1 MTVPMPLP
9 VEIITNTAQLD
20 GAVRKMLDSK
30 AIAVDTESNSRH
42 HYPEQLCL
50 IQIATEN
57 NVYIIDTIILKDIGP
72 LQKVLAD
79 NAIMK
84 IIHGADYDVRSID
97 RHCGFRI
104 HNLYDT
110 YIAARFAGITEV
122 GLAALIRDLL
132 SVNIVKS
139 KRLQTADWGR
149 RPLSNEAI
157 EYAGSDVLYLRALQ
171 EILSKRLDVLGRT
184 TWVAEEFA
192 RLEEVRYT
200 APDMENAF
208 RSIKGAESL
217 DGRGLAVLRS
227 LFLFREQEA
236 LSRHRPT
243 FFVMPDEILVALSTN
258 RTADLA
264 GFCGNEPPR
273 FRADLQQALRDGL
286 AAQPIQPMPRMHYEP
301 MSPEQTRRLTSLKAW
316 RTTIAVKLA
325 LDPSLI
331 WPMVSLQRLAKAPDT
346 LDIEATCDNVRRWQN
361 EQFTSALQ
369 TCLKTNA

>member
-30 AIAVDTESNSRH
+30 VIAVDTESNSRH

-50 IQIATEN
+50 IQIATGN

-79 NAIMK
+79 DAIMK

-286 AAQPIQPMPRMHYEP
+286 AAQPIQPIPRMHYEP

>member
-1 MTVPMPLP
+1 MTVQLPLP
-9 VEIITNTAQLD
+9 VEIITNSAQLD
-20 GAVRKMLDSK
+20 GAVRRMLDSP

-50 IQIATEN
+50 IQIAARN
-57 NVYIIDTIILKDIGP
+57 NVYIIDTITLKDIGP

-110 YIAARFAGITEV
+110 YIAARFAGMTEV
-122 GLAALIRDLL
+122 GLAALLRDLL
-132 SVNIVKS
+132 GVNIIKS

-149 RPLSNEAI
+149 RPLSGEAI
-157 EYAGSDVLYLRALQ
+157 DYAGSDVRHLHALQ

-236 LSRHRPT
+236 LRRHRPP
-243 FFVMPDEILVALSTN
+243 FFVMPDEILVALSTS
-258 RTADLA
+258 RTADLG
-264 GFCGNEPPR
+264 GFCNAEPPR

-286 AAQPIQPMPRMHYEP
+286 AAQPIQSIPRMRFEP
-301 MSPEQTRRLTSLKAW
+301 MNSEQTRRFTSLKTW
-316 RTTIAVKLA
+316 RTSLAAKLA
-325 LDPSLI
+325 LDPSII
-331 WPMVSLQRLAKAPDT
+331 WPMVSLQRLAKEPDT
-346 LDIEATCDNVRRWQN
+346 LDAEAISDNVRRWQN
-361 EQFTSALQ
+361 EQFTSSLQ
-369 TCLKTNA
+369 TYLKTNA

>member
-50 IQIATEN
+50 IQIATGN

-286 AAQPIQPMPRMHYEP
+286 AAQPIQPIPRMHYEP

-316 RTTIAVKLA
+316 RTTIATKLA

>member
-1 MTVPMPLP
+1 MTVQLPLP
-9 VEIITNTAQLD
+9 VEIITNSAQLD
-20 GAVRKMLDSK
+20 GAVRRMLDSP

-50 IQIATEN
+50 IQIAARN

-79 NAIMK
+79 DAIMK

-157 EYAGSDVLYLRALQ
+157 EYAVSDVLYLRALQ

-236 LSRHRPT
+236 LRRHRPP

-286 AAQPIQPMPRMHYEP
+286 AAQPIQPIPRMHYEP

-346 LDIEATCDNVRRWQN
+346 LDIEATCDNVRRWQK

>member
-286 AAQPIQPMPRMHYEP
+286 AAQPIQPIPRMHYEP

>member
-50 IQIATEN
+50 IQIATGN

-79 NAIMK
+79 DAIMK

>member
-50 IQIATEN
+50 IQIATGN

-79 NAIMK
+79 DAIMK

-273 FRADLQQALRDGL
+273 FRAHLQQALRDGL
-286 AAQPIQPMPRMHYEP
+286 AAQPIQPIPRMHYEP

>member
-1 MTVPMPLP
+1 MTVQALPL
-9 VEIITNTAQLD
+9 EIITNSAQLD
-20 GAVRKMLDSK
+20 MAVKRMFDSQ

-50 IQIATEN
+50 IQIATGN
-57 NVYIIDTIILKDIGP
+57 NVYIIDTISLKDIGP

-79 NAIMK
+79 DAIMK

-157 EYAGSDVLYLRALQ
+157 DYAGSDVRHLLALQ
-171 EILSKRLDVLGRT
+171 QILEKRLEVLGRT
-184 TWVAEEFA
+184 SWVAEEFA

-286 AAQPIQPMPRMHYEP
+286 AAQPIQPIPRMHYEP

>member
-1 MTVPMPLP
+1 MPLP

-20 GAVRKMLDSK
+20 RAVRKMLDSK

-50 IQIATEN
+50 IQIATGN

-79 NAIMK
+79 DAIMK

-286 AAQPIQPMPRMHYEP
+286 AAQPIQPIPRMHYEP

>member
-286 AAQPIQPMPRMHYEP
+286 AAQPIQPIPRMHYEP

-316 RTTIAVKLA
+316 RTTIATKLA

>member
-50 IQIATEN
+50 IQIATGN

-110 YIAARFAGITEV
+110 YIAARFAGMTEV
-122 GLAALIRDLL
+122 GLAALLRDLL
-132 SVNIVKS
+132 GVNIIKS

-149 RPLSNEAI
+149 RPLSGEAI
-157 EYAGSDVLYLRALQ
+157 DYAGSDVRHLHALQ

-286 AAQPIQPMPRMHYEP
+286 AAQPIQPIPRMHYEP

>member
-1 MTVPMPLP
+1 MTVQPPLP
-9 VEIITNTAQLD
+9 VEIITNSAQLD
-20 GAVRKMLDSK
+20 GAVRTMLDSE

-50 IQIATEN
+50 IQIATKN
-57 NVYIIDTIILKDIGP
+57 NVYIIDTISLKEIGP

-79 NAIMK
+79 DAIMK

-122 GLAALIRDLL
+122 GLAALLRDLL

-157 EYAGSDVLYLRALQ
+157 DYAGSDVLHLRALQ

-200 APDMENAF
+200 APDMEDAF

-236 LSRHRPT
+236 LRRHRPP
-243 FFVMPDEILVALSTN
+243 FFVMPDEILVALATS

-264 GFCGNEPPR
+264 GFCNTEPPR
-273 FRADLQQALRDGL
+273 FRADLQKALRDGL
-286 AAQPIQPMPRMHYEP
+286 AAQPIQSIPRMHFEP
-301 MSPEQTRRLTSLKAW
+301 MSPAQMRRLTGLKAW
-316 RTTIAVKLA
+316 RTSLAAKLA

-331 WPMVSLQRLAKAPDT
+331 WPMVSLQRLAKEPDT
-346 LDIEATCDNVRRWQN
+346 LDAEATSDNVRRWQN
-361 EQFTSALQ
+361 EQFISSLQ
-369 TCLKTNA
+369 TFLKTNA

>member
-50 IQIATEN
+50 IQIATGN

-286 AAQPIQPMPRMHYEP
+286 AAQPIQPIPRMHYEP

>member
-30 AIAVDTESNSRH
+30 VIAVDTESNSRH

-286 AAQPIQPMPRMHYEP
+286 AAQPIQPIPRMHYEP

>member
-1 MTVPMPLP
+1 MNVPMPLP
-9 VEIITNTAQLD
+9 VEIITNSVQLD
-20 GAVRKMLDSK
+20 GAVRRMLESQ

-50 IQIATEN
+50 IQIATRN

-79 NAIMK
+79 DTIMK

-132 SVNIVKS
+132 SVDIVKS

-149 RPLSNEAI
+149 RPLSKEAI
-157 EYAGSDVLYLRALQ
+157 DYAGSDVLHLMALQ

-192 RLEEVRYT
+192 RLQEVRYT
-200 APDMENAF
+200 APDIENAF

-217 DGRGLAVLRS
+217 DGGGLAVLRS

-236 LSRHRPT
+236 LRRHRPP
-243 FFVMPDEILVALSTN
+243 FFVMPDEILVALSTS
-258 RTADLA
+258 RTADLG
-264 GFCGNEPPR
+264 GFCNAEPPR

-286 AAQPIQPMPRMHYEP
+286 AAQPIQSIPRMRFEP
-301 MSPEQTRRLTSLKAW
+301 MNSEQTRRFTSLKTW
-316 RTTIAVKLA
+316 RTSLAAKLA
-325 LDPSLI
+325 LDPSII
-331 WPMVSLQRLAKAPDT
+331 WPMVSLQRLAKEPDT
-346 LDIEATCDNVRRWQN
+346 LDTEAISDNVRRWQN
-361 EQFTSALQ
+361 EQFTSSLQ
-369 TCLKTNA
+369 TYLKTNA

>member
-1 MTVPMPLP
+1 MTVQLPLP
-9 VEIITNTAQLD
+9 VEIITNSAQLD
-20 GAVRKMLDSK
+20 GAVRRMLDSP

-50 IQIATEN
+50 IQIAARN
-57 NVYIIDTIILKDIGP
+57 NVYIIDTITLKDIGP

-110 YIAARFAGITEV
+110 YIAARFAGMTEV
-122 GLAALIRDLL
+122 GLAALLRDLL
-132 SVNIVKS
+132 GVNIIKS

-149 RPLSNEAI
+149 RPLSGEAI
-157 EYAGSDVLYLRALQ
+157 DYAGSDVRHLHALQ

-286 AAQPIQPMPRMHYEP
+286 AAQPIQPIPRMHYEP

>member
-1 MTVPMPLP
+1 MNVPMPLP
-9 VEIITNTAQLD
+9 VEIITNSVQLD
-20 GAVRKMLDSK
+20 GAVRRMLDSP

-50 IQIATEN
+50 IQIATGN

-79 NAIMK
+79 DAIMK

-236 LSRHRPT
+236 LRRHRPP
-243 FFVMPDEILVALSTN
+243 FFVMPDEILVALSTS
-258 RTADLA
+258 RTADLG
-264 GFCGNEPPR
+264 GFCNAEPPR

-286 AAQPIQPMPRMHYEP
+286 AAQPIQSIPRMRFEP
-301 MSPEQTRRLTSLKAW
+301 MNSEQTRRFTSLKTW
-316 RTTIAVKLA
+316 RTSLAAKLA
-325 LDPSLI
+325 LDPSII
-331 WPMVSLQRLAKAPDT
+331 WPMVSLQRLAKEPDT
-346 LDIEATCDNVRRWQN
+346 LDAEAISDNVRRWQN
-361 EQFTSALQ
+361 EQFTSSLQ
-369 TCLKTNA
+369 TYLKTNA

>member
-50 IQIATEN
+50 IQIATGN

-79 NAIMK
+79 DAIMK

-286 AAQPIQPMPRMHYEP
+286 AAQPIQPIPRMHYEP

>member
-1 MTVPMPLP
+1 MTVQALPL
-9 VEIITNTAQLD
+9 EIITNSAQLD
-20 GAVRKMLDSK
+20 MAVKRMFDSQ

-50 IQIATEN
+50 IQIATGN
-57 NVYIIDTIILKDIGP
+57 NVYIIDTISLKDIGP

-79 NAIMK
+79 DAIMK

-104 HNLYDT
+104 HNLNDT
-110 YIAARFAGITEV
+110 YIAARFAGLTEV
-122 GLAALIRDLL
+122 GLAALLRDLL

-149 RPLSNEAI
+149 RPLSGEAI
-157 EYAGSDVLYLRALQ
+157 DYAGSDVRHLLALQ
-171 EILSKRLDVLGRT
+171 QILEKRLEVLGRT
-184 TWVAEEFA
+184 SWVAEEFA

-227 LFLFREQEA
+227 LFLFREEEA
-236 LSRHRPT
+236 IRRHRPP
-243 FFVMPDEILVALSTN
+243 FFVLPDEILIALATS

-273 FRADLQQALRDGL
+273 FRAGLQQSLRQGL
-286 AAQPIQPMPRMHYEP
+286 AAAPVQPLPRMRFEP
-301 MSPEQTRRLTSLKAW
+301 MSPEQTRRLTGLKAW
-316 RTTIAVKLA
+316 RMSLGAKLS
-325 LDPSLI
+325 LDPSLL
-331 WPMVSLQRLAKAPDT
+331 WPMVSLQRLAKEPDT
-346 LDIEATCDNVRRWQN
+346 LAAEAASSNVRRWQN
-361 EQFTSALQ
+361 EQFTSSLQ
-369 TCLKTNA
+369 TYLKTNI

>member
-50 IQIATEN
+50 IQIATGN

-316 RTTIAVKLA
+316 RTTIATKLA

>member
-1 MTVPMPLP
+1 MNVPMPLP
-9 VEIITNTAQLD
+9 VEIITNSVQLD
-20 GAVRKMLDSK
+20 GAVRRMLESQ

-50 IQIATEN
+50 IQIATRN

-79 NAIMK
+79 DTIMK

-132 SVNIVKS
+132 SVDIVKS

-149 RPLSNEAI
+149 RPLSKEAI
-157 EYAGSDVLYLRALQ
+157 DYAGSDVLHLMALQ

-192 RLEEVRYT
+192 RLQEVRYT
-200 APDMENAF
+200 APDIENAF

-236 LSRHRPT
+236 LRRHRPP
-243 FFVMPDEILVALSTN
+243 FFVMPDEILVALSTS
-258 RTADLA
+258 RTADLG
-264 GFCGNEPPR
+264 GFCNAEPPR

-286 AAQPIQPMPRMHYEP
+286 AAQPIQSIPRMRFEP
-301 MSPEQTRRLTSLKAW
+301 MNSEQTRRFTSLKTW
-316 RTTIAVKLA
+316 RTSLAAKLA
-325 LDPSLI
+325 LDPSII
-331 WPMVSLQRLAKAPDT
+331 WPMVSLQRLAKEPDT
-346 LDIEATCDNVRRWQN
+346 LDAEAISDNVRRWQN
-361 EQFTSALQ
+361 EQFTSSLQ
-369 TCLKTNA
+369 TYLKTNA

>member
-50 IQIATEN
+50 IQIATGN

-79 NAIMK
+79 DAIMK

-184 TWVAEEFA
+184 TWVVEEFA

-227 LFLFREQEA
+227 IFLFREQEA
-236 LSRHRPT
+236 LRRHRPP

-286 AAQPIQPMPRMHYEP
+286 AAQPIQPIPRMHYEP

>member
-50 IQIATEN
+50 IQIATGN

-79 NAIMK
+79 DAIMK

-316 RTTIAVKLA
+316 RTTIATKLA

>member
-50 IQIATEN
+50 IQIATGN

-79 NAIMK
+79 DAIMK

-236 LSRHRPT
+236 LRRHRPP
-243 FFVMPDEILVALSTN
+243 FFVMPDEILVALSTS

-286 AAQPIQPMPRMHYEP
+286 AAQPIQPIPRMRFEP

-316 RTTIAVKLA
+316 RTTLATKLA

-331 WPMVSLQRLAKAPDT
+331 WPMVSLQRLAKEPDT
-346 LDIEATCDNVRRWQN
+346 LGAEAISDNVRHWQN
-361 EQFTSALQ
+361 EQFTSSLQ
-369 TCLKTNA
+369 TYLKTNA

>member
-30 AIAVDTESNSRH
+30 VIAVDTESNSRH

-50 IQIATEN
+50 IQIATGN

-72 LQKVLAD
+72 LKKVLAD
-79 NAIMK
+79 DAIMK

-273 FRADLQQALRDGL
+273 FRADIQQALRDGL
-286 AAQPIQPMPRMHYEP
+286 AAQPIQPIPRMHYEP

>member
-50 IQIATEN
+50 IQIATGN

-79 NAIMK
+79 DAIMK

-286 AAQPIQPMPRMHYEP
+286 AAQPIQPIPRMHYEP

-316 RTTIAVKLA
+316 RTTIATKLA

>member
-20 GAVRKMLDSK
+20 GAVRIMLDSK
-30 AIAVDTESNSRH
+30 VIAVDTESNSRH

-50 IQIATEN
+50 IQIATGN

-79 NAIMK
+79 DAIMK

-286 AAQPIQPMPRMHYEP
+286 AAQPIQPIPRMHYEP